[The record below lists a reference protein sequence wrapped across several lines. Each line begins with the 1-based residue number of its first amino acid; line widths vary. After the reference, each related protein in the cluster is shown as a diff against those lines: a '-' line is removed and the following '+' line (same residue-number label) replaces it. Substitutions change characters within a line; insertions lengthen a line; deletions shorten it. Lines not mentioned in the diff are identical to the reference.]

1 MCGPSADLWALSVHT
16 SAIQRAQGCFKES
29 GIPSL
34 MVILN
39 CDELTQNRTFN
50 QTPRQTRA
58 GSLQTICETI
68 HGSCR
73 CHRFE
78 SWLSWI
84 EKGEE

>member
-39 CDELTQNRTFN
+39 CHELTQSRTFH
-50 QTPRQTRA
+50 QTPRQTKA
-58 GSLQTICETI
+58 GSLQIICDY
-68 HGSCR
+68 
-73 CHRFE
+73 
-78 SWLSWI
+78 SWLMPLSPIW
-84 EKGEE
+84 ELAVLDREG